1 MSILEEIHLL
11 DLQIQFHQAEGL
23 HSILPEEIELKL
35 VKNEEMQDKHLKRIY
50 KNPDWKLNMNTER

>member
-1 MSILEEIHLL
+1 MSILEEIHRL
-11 DLQIQFHQAEGL
+11 DHQIQFHQAEGL

-50 KNPDWKLNMNTER
+50 